1 LWYCQ
6 NRFYRLTCCLSN
18 RKIMP
23 IKILIFEDNT
33 DLRQGLCQLLM
44 LREEFQVVGNF
55 GDARNAKEIVV
66 KSRPDVILMDIDM
79 PGLNGVEAVRQ
90 IREYDMTTQIIMLTV
105 FDDNNHVF
113 DALMAGANGYL
124 LKRNVSDRLILAIQE
139 VLEGGAPMS
148 PSIARLVID
157 KLHIQKPSNEYM
169 LSEREKEIL
178 RSLSKGNSFKLIAA
192 DLGISFET
200 VRTHIKRIYDKL
212 HVHSQGEAISKAL
225 NEKLV

>member
-1 LWYCQ
+1 
-6 NRFYRLTCCLSN
+6 
-18 RKIMP
+18 MP
-23 IKILIFEDNT
+23 VKILIFEDNNN
-33 DLRQGLCQLLM
+33 LREGLCQLLM
-44 LREEFQVVGNF
+44 LREEFQLVGNY
-55 GDARNAKEIVV
+55 GEARQAKEIVI
-66 KSRPDVILMDIDM
+66 KCRPDVILMDIDM
-79 PGLNGVEAVRQ
+79 PGINGVEAVRQ
-90 IREYDMTTQIIMLTV
+90 IREYDLTTQIIMLTV
-105 FDDNNHVF
+105 FDDNSHVF

-124 LKRNVSDRLILAIQE
+124 LKRNVSDRLVLAIQE

-157 KLHIQKPSNEYM
+157 QLHVPKTTNQYM
-169 LSEREKEIL
+169 LSEREREIL

-225 NEKLV
+225 HEKLV

>member
-1 LWYCQ
+1 
-6 NRFYRLTCCLSN
+6 
-18 RKIMP
+18 MP
-23 IKILIFEDNT
+23 VKILIFEDNNN
-33 DLRQGLCQLLM
+33 LREGLCQLLM
-44 LREEFQVVGNF
+44 LREEFQIVGNY
-55 GDARNAKEIVV
+55 GEARQAKEIVI
-66 KSRPDVILMDIDM
+66 KCRPDVVLMDIDM
-79 PGLNGVEAVRQ
+79 PGINGVEAVRQ
-90 IREYDMTTQIIMLTV
+90 IREYDLTTQIIMLTV
-105 FDDNNHVF
+105 FDDNSHVF

-124 LKRNVSDRLILAIQE
+124 LKRNVSDRLVLAIQE

-148 PSIARLVID
+148 PSIARLVINQ
-157 KLHIQKPSNEYM
+157 LHVQKPTNQYM

-225 NEKLV
+225 HEKLV

>member
-1 LWYCQ
+1 M
-6 NRFYRLTCCLSN
+6 F
-18 RKIMP
+18 MP

-33 DLRQGLCQLLM
+33 DLRNGLCQLLM
-44 LREEFQVVGNF
+44 LREEFHIVGSF
-55 GDARNAKEIVV
+55 GDALRSKEFVI
-66 KSRPDVILMDIDM
+66 KSRPDVVLMDIDM

-90 IREYDMTTQIIMLTV
+90 IREYDQNTQIIMLTV
-105 FDDNNHVF
+105 FDDNSHVF

-157 KLHIQKPSNEYM
+157 KLHIQKPTNEYM

-212 HVHSQGEAISKAL
+212 HVHSQGEAISKAF

>member
-1 LWYCQ
+1 
-6 NRFYRLTCCLSN
+6 
-18 RKIMP
+18 MP
-23 IKILIFEDNT
+23 IKILIFEDNSE
-33 DLRQGLCQLLM
+33 LRNGLCQLLM
-44 LREEFQVVGNF
+44 LREEFDVVGSF
-55 GDARNAKEIVV
+55 GDACHAKEIVIN
-66 KSRPDVILMDIDM
+66 SRPDVILMDIDM

-90 IREYDMTTQIIMLTV
+90 IREYDLTTQIIMLTV
-105 FDDNNHVF
+105 FDDNSHVF

-157 KLHIQKPSNEYM
+157 KLHIQKPINEYM